1 MLEDERNM
9 KIVKM
14 EEKITEEEK
23 KKQRMN
29 ALSILDERKTEIR
42 KMAEE
47 ITEEGKRRKM
57 SRLSLLKR

>member
-1 MLEDERNM
+1 
-9 KIVKM
+9 
-14 EEKITEEEK
+14 
-23 KKQRMN
+23 MN